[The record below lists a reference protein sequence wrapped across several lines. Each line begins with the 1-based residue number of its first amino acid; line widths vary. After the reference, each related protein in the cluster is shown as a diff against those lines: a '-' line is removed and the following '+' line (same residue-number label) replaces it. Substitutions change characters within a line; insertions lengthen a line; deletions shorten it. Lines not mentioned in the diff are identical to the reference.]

1 MPGLPGW
8 SAAARDAP
16 WVDILI
22 VCEAEGRAI
31 EEALQRA
38 IDRCALRF
46 HTGRRRDLDRLTL
59 PPMPT
64 VIDLAWQDG
73 DEVLI
78 SRLRTRFGP
87 VPVVALAETWDPD
100 LARGLIRAG
109 ADHCLPR
116 DAIATPAGL
125 QLFDAMLA
133 LHEARQEA
141 AAWQRRCTEAVA
153 RFTHMIENNADG
165 MVIIDFAGT
174 VRYANAAA
182 HALFGVPEGKLV
194 GRGFGSPVAEPAAEI
209 ELMQP
214 DGEARLVEMR
224 VTDTLWNQQP
234 MRLASL
240 RDITDRS
247 PAPTATPPHGR
258 RGWPLR

>member
-8 SAAARDAP
+8 SLAARDAP

-31 EEALQRA
+31 EETLSQSVERYT
-38 IDRCALRF
+38 LRF
-46 HTGRRRDLDRLTL
+46 HTGRRRDLDRLIL

-78 SRLRTRFGP
+78 SRLRNRFGT
-87 VPVVALAETWDPD
+87 VPVLALLEHWDPALARL
-100 LARGLIRAG
+100 LARAG

-116 DAIATPAGL
+116 DAFPTPTGRELVASV
-125 QLFDAMLA
+125 LA
-133 LHEARQEA
+133 LHEARQTA
-141 AAWQRRCTEAVA
+141 ADWERRCIEAMA
-153 RFTHMIENNADG
+153 RFTQMIENNADG
-165 MVIIDFAGT
+165 MVIVDFAGT

-194 GRGFGSPVAEPAAEI
+194 GRGFGSPVAEPSAEI

-214 DGEARLVEMR
+214 GGAARLVEMR

-234 MRLASL
+234 MRLAAL

-247 PAPTATPPHGR
+247 PAPGATPPHGR
-258 RGWPLR
+258 PGWPLR